1 MNNLLHLMSQES
13 SDCIYLITEPYLNKG
28 HVKGVPSNYK
38 VYGTQNC
45 RAIIIAPKNLPLFYS
60 HELSNKDCCVCIY
73 DDGKKQKCFSS
84 IYLDGTYKDSVDRNL
99 ITLCDYITDTK
110 VDGILAFDSNSH
122 SVLWGSSDTDE
133 RGEQIEMLCAQYNL
147 EILNSGNVPTFMNS
161 RGHNS
166 IIDITLVAGQDH
178 GCSSWRVLDKQY
190 FFSDHR
196 CIEYRINLDET
207 QKCKVRKT
215 DWVKFNSLLP
225 TEEVRYHAWS
235 AHTIELEARLIHK
248 AITTAL
254 SSSTYTAPLKVRSA
268 RFWTNELHKQ
278 KMNVKKLE
286 AKWQSNKTTENRLL
300 FITEKKAFQKA
311 VRKAKRVSWK
321 TFTDSISNPK
331 EMAHLYRCLKGK
343 TNESIG
349 LLKKSGSNEYT
360 RNTNET
366 IDCLMNEHFSGNVPL
381 GNNFP
386 RDDSMPEIGNTCSEG
401 TLTGSFITLDKVKK
415 AISSFGADKCAG
427 VDSVKPR
434 IFQCLNE
441 PMLKRLTKLY
451 QAIVELGYTPKFWG
465 YSKIIFISKPDKQSY
480 ADSRAFRPL
489 SMLSQYLKN
498 LEKLILWEM
507 NETTLKDSPISE
519 RQFAFKKQTSV
530 ENAISDFSDEIES
543 CILRR
548 KYLVAASLDI
558 KGCFDNVKTD
568 SALSAMRRKG
578 ISAKIVSWYENILK
592 NRVTMIDLNGH
603 KKVFKLNK
611 GLPQGSCLSPKIWS
625 ILMDELLRQFD
636 NSAVTATAFADD
648 LLVYCKG
655 ISANTCAEVLQ
666 QGIKKALL
674 WGAQNSL
681 TFVPEKTKTIFF
693 HRFRKVEEPIKL
705 KIGNQEIDY
714 SQKFKYLGIWF
725 DQSLNLNYEIQQ
737 RIIKAKKQVMMVRNA
752 VGKMWGPSPKA
763 LRWGYRG
770 IVLPSLCY
778 GSYITARKCL
788 NNASIRTKL
797 SKLNRL
803 MAITMMPTR
812 KNTPTAGLEVIL
824 DLMPLELKLE
834 EHALKAFL
842 RIIPKSRYKWD
853 GIPLVGSECG
863 HLKWGKDKL
872 HDLGFTDFSFDD
884 ASELNLDSK
893 YEVDLDSFKS
903 GLPDSNSN
911 TLCYTDGS
919 KMGDDTGYGF
929 GITQGETLLHSDN
942 GKLQNYNTV
951 FQSEVFAIHKCCEVL
966 LEMDMNDVTIFSDSQ
981 AALKALVSLEVKSKA
996 VKNCID
1002 ILNRVGDFC
1011 SVQLKWVKAHV
1022 GHTGNELADQLAKS
1036 GTTNVQNRVEA
1047 PPPKSWAKG
1056 KITTAAYKAWNLR
1069 WANTLG
1075 CRQTKIWFPKLNRN
1089 KSNFILSQS
1098 RLQLGLLVQMITGH
1112 NRLNYHESKISGID
1126 PTCRLC
1132 LEEDETSFHIVGEC
1146 PALLSKRIEAFQSRF
1161 LENPPEWKV
1170 SQLKKFLNKAGVDE
1184 LNRGITE

>member
-1 MNNLLHLMSQES
+1 MNNIFHLMTQER

-28 HVKGVPSNYK
+28 KVNGVPNTYK
-38 VYGTQNC
+38 VFETQNC
-45 RAIIIAPKNLPLFYS
+45 RAIIIAPKNMPLFYS

-73 DDGKKQKCFSS
+73 DDGKKQKCFAS
-84 IYLDGTYKDSVDRNL
+84 IYLDGTYKNSVDSNL
-99 ITLCDYITDTK
+99 INLCDYITDTN
-110 VDGILAFDSNSH
+110 VDGILSFDSNSH
-122 SVLWGSSDTDE
+122 SVLWGCPDTDE
-133 RGEQIEMLCAQYNL
+133 RGEQLEMLCAQYNL
-147 EILNSGNVPTFMNS
+147 EIMNSGTVPTFMNT

-166 IIDITLVAGQDH
+166 IIDITLVKGQNH
-178 GCSSWRVLDKQY
+178 GCTSWRVLDKQY

-196 CIEYRINLDET
+196 CIEYSISLAET
-207 QKCKVRKT
+207 EKSQVKKT

-248 AITTAL
+248 CITTAL
-254 SSSTYTAPLKVRSA
+254 SSSTYMAPLKVKSA
-268 RFWTNELHKQ
+268 RFWSNELHRQ
-278 KMNVKKLE
+278 KMNVRKLE
-286 AKWQSNKTTENRLL
+286 AKWQSNKTIENREL
-300 FITEKKAFQKA
+300 FMLEKKAFQRA
-311 VRKAKRVSWK
+311 VRKAKRKSWK

-331 EMAHLYRCLKGK
+331 GMAHLYRCLKGK

-349 LLKKSGSNEYT
+349 LLKKSGNNGYT
-360 RNTNET
+360 RNTSET
-366 IDCLMNEHFSGNVPL
+366 ITCLMNEHFNRNVPL

-386 RDDSMPEIGNTCSEG
+386 KEDSTPEIGNTCSEG
-401 TLTGSFITLDKVKK
+401 TLIGSFITLDKVKK

-427 VDSVKPR
+427 VDSIKPR
-434 IFQCLNE
+434 VFQCLNE
-441 PMLKRLTKLY
+441 AILKRLTKLY
-451 QAIVELGYTPKFWG
+451 QAIVELGYTPKFWS
-465 YSKIIFISKPDKQSY
+465 YSKIVFISKPDKQTYEDIRS
-480 ADSRAFRPL
+480 FRPL

-507 NETTLKDSPISE
+507 NETTLRYSPISE
-519 RQFAFKKQTSV
+519 RQFAFKKQSSV
-530 ENAISDFSDEIES
+530 ENAISDFTDDIES

-548 KYLVAASLDI
+548 NYVVAASLDI

-578 ISAKIVSWYENILK
+578 ISAKIISWYENILN
-592 NRVTMIDLNGH
+592 NRVAMIDLNGQR
-603 KKVFKLNK
+603 KVFKLNK
-611 GLPQGSCLSPKIWS
+611 GLPQGSCLSPKIWT
-625 ILMDELLRQFD
+625 ILADELLRQYE
-636 NSAVTATAFADD
+636 NSAIIATAFADD
-648 LLVYCKG
+648 ILIYSKG
-655 ISANTCAEVLQ
+655 ISAITCAEVLQ
-666 QGIKKALL
+666 QGIRTALK
-674 WGAQNSL
+674 WGEQHSL
-681 TFVPEKTKTIFF
+681 TFVPEKTKTIVF
-693 HRFRKVEEPIKL
+693 HRKRKIEKPKKL
-705 KIGNQEIDY
+705 LIGNQEIDY
-714 SQKFKYLGIWF
+714 SDKFCYLGLWF
-725 DQSLNLNYEIQQ
+725 DQALNLKFEVQQ
-737 RIIKAKKQVMMVRNA
+737 RITKAKKQVMMVRNA

-788 NNASIRTKL
+788 KDKTIKNQL

-803 MAITMMPTR
+803 MALTMMPAR
-812 KNTPTAGLEVIL
+812 KKTPTAGLEVIL

-842 RIIPKSRYKWD
+842 RIIPKSKYKWD

-872 HDLGFTDFSFDD
+872 LYLGFKDYSFDD
-884 ASELNLDSK
+884 TSELNLDSK
-893 YEVDLDSFKS
+893 FEVDLESFKS

-919 KMGDDTGYGF
+919 KMGDNTGYGF
-929 GITQGETLLHSDN
+929 GITQNETLLHSDN
-942 GKLQNYNTV
+942 GKLQSYNTV
-951 FQSEVFAIHKCCEVL
+951 FQSEVLAIHKCCDVL
-966 LEMDMNDVTIFSDSQ
+966 AEMDTDNVTIFSDSQ
-981 AALKALVSLEVKSKA
+981 AALKSLVSLEVKSKT

-1002 ILNRVGDFC
+1002 NLNRVGSFR

-1056 KITTAAYKAWNLR
+1056 KITAAAYRAWNLK
-1069 WANTLG
+1069 WANSLQ
-1075 CRQTKIWFPKLNRN
+1075 CRQTKIWFPKINRN
-1089 KSNFILSQS
+1089 KSEYLLSKG
-1098 RLQLGLLVQMITGH
+1098 RLQLGLLVQIITGH

-1132 LEEDETSFHIVGEC
+1132 LEEEETSFHIVGEC
-1146 PALLSKRIEAFQSRF
+1146 PALLSKRIDAFQSRF

-1170 SQLKKFLNKAGVDE
+1170 SQLKKFLDRAGIDE
-1184 LNRGITE
+1184 LNKGNSQ